1 MISSKLE
8 HRYHCEKESLDRG
21 APFTVLRKKQ
31 RIRVEGLLVNKDG
44 LRFMEQKQQTS
55 SRNTHR
61 GLIMMAVFIATFM
74 VSVEVTIVTTALPS
88 IISELHGLAY
98 QSWIMSAY
106 LLTTA
111 ITTPLYGKLADTI
124 GRKRVFLWGVIVFTL
139 GSLFSG
145 LATNIGMLIAMRALQ
160 GIGSGAVLPL
170 TFTIIADNY
179 SFAERAR
186 VLALNNTAWG
196 LSALIG
202 PALGGFLVDALSW
215 HWVFFVNV
223 PLGVIVASLIWLS
236 YHEQLQDHG
245 ALSLDWRGISFL
257 TVTMVT
263 LLLAVQNMDSHV
275 LVAVALAIVAV
286 VSLILLVR
294 AEKRVTNPLISPK
307 LFKNRSFG
315 IQIATTAMLSGILM
329 AYQIYFPI
337 WLQSIYRVP
346 ATVAGLIVSS
356 SSIMWLI
363 AAFFV
368 SAIISHCVPKYVSM
382 GVAVILLVF
391 YALLLVADKNFP
403 MWLFYVIAAVSGGT
417 IGMIVSMNTVLSQ
430 HFVDESM
437 IGSATSLLTLGQSL
451 GQTIMT
457 GVFGAVLNLMISL
470 NRGTLPLAE
479 INRAISSATGGASAH
494 KAAIDTVIL
503 YGMHGV
509 FAVVIGLLVAV
520 LVVNWLDPNK
530 KVVR

>member
-1 MISSKLE
+1 MPKNNQGQPRHSK
-8 HRYHCEKESLDRG
+8 RW
-21 APFTVLRKKQ
+21 
-31 RIRVEGLLVNKDG
+31 
-44 LRFMEQKQQTS
+44 
-55 SRNTHR
+55 
-61 GLIMMAVFIATFM
+61 LIMTAVFIATFM
-74 VSVEVTIVTTALPS
+74 TSVEVTIVTTALPS

-111 ITTPLYGKLADTI
+111 ITTPIYGKLADTI
-124 GRKRVFLWGVIVFTL
+124 GRKKVFLWGVIMFTL

-145 LATNIGMLIAMRALQ
+145 LATNIYMLIAMRALQ

-179 SFAERAR
+179 SFEERAR
-186 VLALNNTAWG
+186 VLAFNNTAWG

-223 PLGVIVASLIWLS
+223 PLGVIVAVLIWGS
-236 YHEQLQDHG
+236 YHEKLR
-245 ALSLDWRGISFL
+245 ATERLVIDWQGISYL
-257 TVTMVT
+257 AITMVGI
-263 LLLAVQNMDSHV
+263 LLAVQSLDSNLV
-275 LVAVALAIVAV
+275 VTGALAVVAVI
-286 VSLILLVR
+286 SLILLVR
-294 AEKRVTNPLISPK
+294 TEKRVANPLISPK
-307 LFKNRSFG
+307 LFRNPSFS
-315 IQIATTAMLSGILM
+315 IQISTTAMLSGILM

-337 WLQSIYRVP
+337 WLQSIYRMP
-346 ATVAGLIVSS
+346 ATMAGLVVSS

-368 SAIISHCVPKYVSM
+368 GAVISRFVPKYVAM
-382 GVAVILLVF
+382 GVAILLVIF
-391 YALLLVADKNFP
+391 YTILVFAGRDFP
-403 MWLFYVIAAVSGGT
+403 SWMFYLIAAVNGGT
-417 IGMIVSMNTVLSQ
+417 IGIIISMNTILSQ

-457 GVFGAVLNLMISL
+457 GVFGAVLNLMIATH
-470 NRGTLPLAE
+470 RGNLPLAE
-479 INRAISSATGGASAH
+479 INRSISSNQAGATAN
-494 KAAIDTVIL
+494 KAAVDTVIL
-503 YGMHGV
+503 HGMHGV

-520 LVVNWLDPNK
+520 FIVNLVDPNK

>member
-1 MISSKLE
+1 MPKNNQGQPRHSK
-8 HRYHCEKESLDRG
+8 RW
-21 APFTVLRKKQ
+21 
-31 RIRVEGLLVNKDG
+31 
-44 LRFMEQKQQTS
+44 
-55 SRNTHR
+55 
-61 GLIMMAVFIATFM
+61 LIMTAVFIATFM
-74 VSVEVTIVTTALPS
+74 TSVEVTIVTTALPS

-111 ITTPLYGKLADTI
+111 ITTPIYGKLADTI
-124 GRKRVFLWGVIVFTL
+124 GRKKVFLWGVIMFTL

-145 LATNIGMLIAMRALQ
+145 LATNIYMLIAMRALQ

-179 SFAERAR
+179 SFEERAR
-186 VLALNNTAWG
+186 VLAFNNTAWG

-223 PLGVIVASLIWLS
+223 PLGVIVAVLIWGS
-236 YHEQLQDHG
+236 YHEKLR
-245 ALSLDWRGISFL
+245 ATERLVIDWQGISYL
-257 TVTMVT
+257 AITMVGI
-263 LLLAVQNMDSHV
+263 LLAVQSLDSNLVVTGV
-275 LVAVALAIVAV
+275 LAVVAVI
-286 VSLILLVR
+286 SLILLVR
-294 AEKRVTNPLISPK
+294 TEKRVANPLISPK
-307 LFKNRSFG
+307 LFRNPSFS
-315 IQIATTAMLSGILM
+315 IQISTTAMLSGILM

-337 WLQSIYRVP
+337 WLQSIYRMP
-346 ATVAGLIVSS
+346 ATIAGLVVSS

-368 SAIISHCVPKYVSM
+368 GAVISRFVPKYVAM
-382 GVAVILLVF
+382 GVAILLVIF
-391 YALLLVADKNFP
+391 YTILVFAGRDFP
-403 MWLFYVIAAVSGGT
+403 SWMFYLIAAVNGGT
-417 IGMIVSMNTVLSQ
+417 IGIIISMNTILSQ

-457 GVFGAVLNLMISL
+457 GVFGAVLNLMIATH
-470 NRGTLPLAE
+470 RGNLPLAE
-479 INRAISSATGGASAH
+479 INRSISSNQAGVTAN
-494 KAAIDTVIL
+494 KAAVDTVIL
-503 YGMHGV
+503 HGMHGV

-520 LVVNWLDPNK
+520 FIVNLVDPNK

>member
-1 MISSKLE
+1 MPKNNQGQPRHSK
-8 HRYHCEKESLDRG
+8 RW
-21 APFTVLRKKQ
+21 
-31 RIRVEGLLVNKDG
+31 
-44 LRFMEQKQQTS
+44 
-55 SRNTHR
+55 
-61 GLIMMAVFIATFM
+61 LIMTAVFIATFM
-74 VSVEVTIVTTALPS
+74 TSVEVTIVTTALPS

-111 ITTPLYGKLADTI
+111 ITTPIYGKLADTI
-124 GRKRVFLWGVIVFTL
+124 GRKKVFLWGVIMFTL

-145 LATNIGMLIAMRALQ
+145 LATNIYMLIAMRALQ

-179 SFAERAR
+179 SFEERAR
-186 VLALNNTAWG
+186 VLAFNNTAWG

-223 PLGVIVASLIWLS
+223 PLGVIVAVLIWGS
-236 YHEQLQDHG
+236 YHEKLR
-245 ALSLDWRGISFL
+245 ATERLVIDWQGISYL
-257 TVTMVT
+257 AITMVGI
-263 LLLAVQNMDSHV
+263 LLAVQSLDSNLVVTGV
-275 LVAVALAIVAV
+275 LAV
-286 VSLILLVR
+286 VAAISLILLVR
-294 AEKRVTNPLISPK
+294 TEKRVANPLISPK
-307 LFKNRSFG
+307 LFRNPSFS
-315 IQIATTAMLSGILM
+315 IQISTTAMLSVILM

-337 WLQSIYRVP
+337 WLQSIYRMP
-346 ATVAGLIVSS
+346 ATMAGLVVSS

-368 SAIISHCVPKYVSM
+368 GAVISRFVPKYVAM
-382 GVAVILLVF
+382 GVAILLVIF
-391 YALLLVADKNFP
+391 YTILVFAGRDFP
-403 MWLFYVIAAVSGGT
+403 SWMFYLIAAVNGGT
-417 IGMIVSMNTVLSQ
+417 IGIIISMNTILSQ

-457 GVFGAVLNLMISL
+457 GVFGAVLNLMIATH
-470 NRGTLPLAE
+470 RGNLPLAE
-479 INRAISSATGGASAH
+479 INRSISSNQAGATAN
-494 KAAIDTVIL
+494 KAAVDTVIL
-503 YGMHGV
+503 HGMHGV

-520 LVVNWLDPNK
+520 FIVNLVDPNK

>member
-1 MISSKLE
+1 M
-8 HRYHCEKESLDRG
+8 
-21 APFTVLRKKQ
+21 T
-31 RIRVEGLLVNKDG
+31 
-44 LRFMEQKQQTS
+44 
-55 SRNTHR
+55 
-61 GLIMMAVFIATFM
+61 
-74 VSVEVTIVTTALPS
+74 SVEVTIVTTALPS

-106 LLTTA
+106 LLTAA
-111 ITTPLYGKLADTI
+111 ITTPIYGKLADTI
-124 GRKRVFLWGVIVFTL
+124 GRKKVFLWGVIMFTL

-145 LATNIGMLIAMRALQ
+145 LATNIYMLIAMRALQ

-179 SFAERAR
+179 SFEERAR
-186 VLALNNTAWG
+186 VLAFNNTAWG

-223 PLGVIVASLIWLS
+223 PLGVIVAVLIWGS
-236 YHEQLQDHG
+236 YHEKLR
-245 ALSLDWRGISFL
+245 ATERLVIDWQGISYL
-257 TVTMVT
+257 AITMVGI
-263 LLLAVQNMDSHV
+263 LLAVQSLDSNLVVTGV
-275 LVAVALAIVAV
+275 LAVVAVI
-286 VSLILLVR
+286 SLILLVR
-294 AEKRVTNPLISPK
+294 TEKRVANPLISPK
-307 LFKNRSFG
+307 LFRNPSFS
-315 IQIATTAMLSGILM
+315 IQISTTAMLSGILM

-337 WLQSIYRVP
+337 WLQSIYRMP
-346 ATVAGLIVSS
+346 ATMAGLVVSS

-368 SAIISHCVPKYVSM
+368 GAVISRFVPKYVAM
-382 GVAVILLVF
+382 GVAILLVIF
-391 YALLLVADKNFP
+391 YTILVFAGRDFP
-403 MWLFYVIAAVSGGT
+403 SWMFYLIAAVNGGT
-417 IGMIVSMNTVLSQ
+417 IGIIISMNTILSQ

-457 GVFGAVLNLMISL
+457 GVFGAVLNLMIATH
-470 NRGTLPLAE
+470 RGNLPLAE
-479 INRAISSATGGASAH
+479 INRSISSNQAGATAH
-494 KAAIDTVIL
+494 KAAVDTVIL
-503 YGMHGV
+503 HGMHGV

-520 LVVNWLDPNK
+520 FIVNLVDPNK

>member
-1 MISSKLE
+1 MPKNNQGQPRHSK
-8 HRYHCEKESLDRG
+8 RW
-21 APFTVLRKKQ
+21 
-31 RIRVEGLLVNKDG
+31 
-44 LRFMEQKQQTS
+44 
-55 SRNTHR
+55 
-61 GLIMMAVFIATFM
+61 LIMTAVFIATFM
-74 VSVEVTIVTTALPS
+74 TSVEVTIVTTALPS

-111 ITTPLYGKLADTI
+111 ITTPIYGKLADTI
-124 GRKRVFLWGVIVFTL
+124 GRKKVFLWGVIMFTL
-139 GSLFSG
+139 GSLLSG
-145 LATNIGMLIAMRALQ
+145 LATNIYMLIAMRALQ

-179 SFAERAR
+179 SFEERAR
-186 VLALNNTAWG
+186 VLAFNNTAWG

-223 PLGVIVASLIWLS
+223 PLGVIVAVLIWGS
-236 YHEQLQDHG
+236 YHEKLR
-245 ALSLDWRGISFL
+245 ATERLVIDWQGISYL
-257 TVTMVT
+257 AITMVGI
-263 LLLAVQNMDSHV
+263 LLAVQSLDSNLVVTGV
-275 LVAVALAIVAV
+275 LAVVAVI
-286 VSLILLVR
+286 SLILLVR
-294 AEKRVTNPLISPK
+294 TEKRVANPLISPK
-307 LFKNRSFG
+307 LFRNPSFS
-315 IQIATTAMLSGILM
+315 IQISTTAMLSGILM

-337 WLQSIYRVP
+337 WLQSIYRMP
-346 ATVAGLIVSS
+346 ATMAGLVVSS

-368 SAIISHCVPKYVSM
+368 GAVISRFVPKYVAM
-382 GVAVILLVF
+382 GVAILLVIF
-391 YALLLVADKNFP
+391 YTILVFAGRDFP
-403 MWLFYVIAAVSGGT
+403 SWMFYLIAAVNGGT
-417 IGMIVSMNTVLSQ
+417 IGIIISMNTILSQ

-457 GVFGAVLNLMISL
+457 GVFGAVLNLMIATH
-470 NRGTLPLAE
+470 RGNLPLAE
-479 INRAISSATGGASAH
+479 INRSISSNQAGATAH
-494 KAAIDTVIL
+494 KAAVDTVIL
-503 YGMHGV
+503 HGMHGV

-520 LVVNWLDPNK
+520 FIVNLVDPNK

>member
-1 MISSKLE
+1 MPKNNQGQPRHSK
-8 HRYHCEKESLDRG
+8 RW
-21 APFTVLRKKQ
+21 
-31 RIRVEGLLVNKDG
+31 
-44 LRFMEQKQQTS
+44 
-55 SRNTHR
+55 
-61 GLIMMAVFIATFM
+61 LIMTAVFIATFM
-74 VSVEVTIVTTALPS
+74 TSVEVTIVTTALPS

-111 ITTPLYGKLADTI
+111 ITTPIYGKLADTI
-124 GRKRVFLWGVIVFTL
+124 GRKKVFLWGVIMFTL

-145 LATNIGMLIAMRALQ
+145 LATNIYMLIAMRALQ

-179 SFAERAR
+179 SFEERAR
-186 VLALNNTAWG
+186 VLAFNNTAWG

-223 PLGVIVASLIWLS
+223 PLGVIVAVLIWGS
-236 YHEQLQDHG
+236 YHEKLR
-245 ALSLDWRGISFL
+245 ATERLVIDWQGISYL
-257 TVTMVT
+257 AITMVGI
-263 LLLAVQNMDSHV
+263 LLAVQSLDSNLVVTGV
-275 LVAVALAIVAV
+275 LAVVAVI
-286 VSLILLVR
+286 SLILLVR
-294 AEKRVTNPLISPK
+294 TEKRVANPLISPK
-307 LFKNRSFG
+307 LFRNPSFS
-315 IQIATTAMLSGILM
+315 IQISTTAMLSGILM

-337 WLQSIYRVP
+337 WLQSIYRMP
-346 ATVAGLIVSS
+346 ATMAGLVVSS

-368 SAIISHCVPKYVSM
+368 GAVISRFVPKYVAM
-382 GVAVILLVF
+382 GVAVLLVIF
-391 YALLLVADKNFP
+391 YTILVFAGRDFP
-403 MWLFYVIAAVSGGT
+403 SWMFYLIAAVNGGT
-417 IGMIVSMNTVLSQ
+417 IGIIISMNTILSQ

-457 GVFGAVLNLMISL
+457 GVFGAVLNLMIATH
-470 NRGTLPLAE
+470 RGNLPLAE
-479 INRAISSATGGASAH
+479 INRSISSNQAGVTAN
-494 KAAIDTVIL
+494 KAAVDTVIL
-503 YGMHGV
+503 HGMHGV

-520 LVVNWLDPNK
+520 FIVNLVDPNK

>member
-1 MISSKLE
+1 MPKNNQGQPRHSK
-8 HRYHCEKESLDRG
+8 RW
-21 APFTVLRKKQ
+21 
-31 RIRVEGLLVNKDG
+31 
-44 LRFMEQKQQTS
+44 
-55 SRNTHR
+55 
-61 GLIMMAVFIATFM
+61 LIMTAVFIATFM
-74 VSVEVTIVTTALPS
+74 TSVEVTIVTTALPS

-111 ITTPLYGKLADTI
+111 ITTPIYGKLADTI
-124 GRKRVFLWGVIVFTL
+124 GRKKVFLWGVIMFTL

-145 LATNIGMLIAMRALQ
+145 LATNIYMLIAMRALQ

-179 SFAERAR
+179 SFEERAR
-186 VLALNNTAWG
+186 VLAFNNTAWG

-223 PLGVIVASLIWLS
+223 PLGVIVAVLIWGS
-236 YHEQLQDHG
+236 YHEKLR
-245 ALSLDWRGISFL
+245 ATERLVIDWQGISYL
-257 TVTMVT
+257 AITMVGI
-263 LLLAVQNMDSHV
+263 LLAVQSLDSNLV
-275 LVAVALAIVAV
+275 VTGALAVVAVI
-286 VSLILLVR
+286 SLILFVR
-294 AEKRVTNPLISPK
+294 TEKRVANPLISPK
-307 LFKNRSFG
+307 LFRNPSFS
-315 IQIATTAMLSGILM
+315 IQISTTAMLSGILM

-337 WLQSIYRVP
+337 WLQSIYRMP
-346 ATVAGLIVSS
+346 ATMAGLVVSS

-368 SAIISHCVPKYVSM
+368 GAVISRFVPKYVAM
-382 GVAVILLVF
+382 GVAILLVIF
-391 YALLLVADKNFP
+391 YTILVFAGRDFP
-403 MWLFYVIAAVSGGT
+403 SWMFYLIAAVNGGT
-417 IGMIVSMNTVLSQ
+417 IGIIISMNTILSQ
-430 HFVDESM
+430 HFVDQSM

-457 GVFGAVLNLMISL
+457 GVFGAVLNLMIATH
-470 NRGTLPLAE
+470 RGNLPLAE
-479 INRAISSATGGASAH
+479 INRSISSNQAGATAN
-494 KAAIDTVIL
+494 KAAVDTVIL
-503 YGMHGV
+503 HGMHGV

-520 LVVNWLDPNK
+520 FIVNLVDPNK

>member
-1 MISSKLE
+1 MPKNNQGQPRHSK
-8 HRYHCEKESLDRG
+8 RW
-21 APFTVLRKKQ
+21 
-31 RIRVEGLLVNKDG
+31 
-44 LRFMEQKQQTS
+44 
-55 SRNTHR
+55 
-61 GLIMMAVFIATFM
+61 LIMTAVFIATFM
-74 VSVEVTIVTTALPS
+74 TSVEVTIVTTALPS

-111 ITTPLYGKLADTI
+111 ITTPIYGKLADTI
-124 GRKRVFLWGVIVFTL
+124 GRKKVFLWGVIMFTL

-145 LATNIGMLIAMRALQ
+145 LATNIYMLIAMRALQ

-179 SFAERAR
+179 SFEERAR
-186 VLALNNTAWG
+186 VLAFNNTAWG

-223 PLGVIVASLIWLS
+223 PLGVIVAVLIWGS
-236 YHEQLQDHG
+236 YHEKLR
-245 ALSLDWRGISFL
+245 ATERLVIDWQGISYL
-257 TVTMVT
+257 AITMVGI
-263 LLLAVQNMDSHV
+263 LLAVQSLDSNLVVTGV
-275 LVAVALAIVAV
+275 LAVVAVI
-286 VSLILLVR
+286 SLILLVR
-294 AEKRVTNPLISPK
+294 TEKRVANPLISPK
-307 LFKNRSFG
+307 LFRNPSFS
-315 IQIATTAMLSGILM
+315 IQISTTAMLSGILM

-337 WLQSIYRVP
+337 WLQSIYRMP
-346 ATVAGLIVSS
+346 ATMAGLVVSS

-368 SAIISHCVPKYVSM
+368 GAVISRFVPKYVAM
-382 GVAVILLVF
+382 GVAILLVIF
-391 YALLLVADKNFP
+391 YTILVFAGRDFP
-403 MWLFYVIAAVSGGT
+403 SWMFYLIAAVNGGT
-417 IGMIVSMNTVLSQ
+417 IGIIISMNTILSQ

-457 GVFGAVLNLMISL
+457 GVFGAVLNLMIATH
-470 NRGTLPLAE
+470 RGNLPLAE
-479 INRAISSATGGASAH
+479 INRSISSNQAGATAH
-494 KAAIDTVIL
+494 KAAVDTVIL
-503 YGMHGV
+503 HGMHGV

-520 LVVNWLDPNK
+520 FIVNLVDPNK

>member
-1 MISSKLE
+1 MPKNNQGQPRHSK
-8 HRYHCEKESLDRG
+8 RW
-21 APFTVLRKKQ
+21 
-31 RIRVEGLLVNKDG
+31 
-44 LRFMEQKQQTS
+44 
-55 SRNTHR
+55 
-61 GLIMMAVFIATFM
+61 LIMTAVFIATFM
-74 VSVEVTIVTTALPS
+74 TSVEVTIVTTALPS

-111 ITTPLYGKLADTI
+111 ITTPIYGKLADTI
-124 GRKRVFLWGVIVFTL
+124 GRKKVFLWGVIMFTL

-145 LATNIGMLIAMRALQ
+145 LATNIYMLIAMRALQ

-179 SFAERAR
+179 SFEERAR
-186 VLALNNTAWG
+186 VLAFNNTAWG

-223 PLGVIVASLIWLS
+223 PLGVIVAVLIWGS
-236 YHEQLQDHG
+236 YHEKLRATEH
-245 ALSLDWRGISFL
+245 LVIDWQGISYL
-257 TVTMVT
+257 AITMVGI
-263 LLLAVQNMDSHV
+263 LLAVQSLDSN
-275 LVAVALAIVAV
+275 LVVTGALAV
-286 VSLILLVR
+286 VVVISLILFVR
-294 AEKRVTNPLISPK
+294 TEKRVANPLISPK
-307 LFKNRSFG
+307 LFRNPSFS
-315 IQIATTAMLSGILM
+315 IQISTTAMLSGILM

-337 WLQSIYRVP
+337 WLQSIYRMP
-346 ATVAGLIVSS
+346 ATMAGLVVSS

-368 SAIISHCVPKYVSM
+368 GAVISRFVPKYVAM
-382 GVAVILLVF
+382 GVAILLVIF
-391 YALLLVADKNFP
+391 YTILVFAGRDFP
-403 MWLFYVIAAVSGGT
+403 SWMFYLIAAVNGGT
-417 IGMIVSMNTVLSQ
+417 IGIIISMNTILSQ
-430 HFVDESM
+430 HFVDQSM

-457 GVFGAVLNLMISL
+457 GVFGAVLNLMIATH
-470 NRGTLPLAE
+470 RGNLPLAE
-479 INRAISSATGGASAH
+479 INRSISSNQAGATAN
-494 KAAIDTVIL
+494 KAAVDTVIL
-503 YGMHGV
+503 HGMHGV

-520 LVVNWLDPNK
+520 FIVNLVDPNK

>member
-1 MISSKLE
+1 MPKNNQGQPRHSK
-8 HRYHCEKESLDRG
+8 RW
-21 APFTVLRKKQ
+21 
-31 RIRVEGLLVNKDG
+31 
-44 LRFMEQKQQTS
+44 
-55 SRNTHR
+55 
-61 GLIMMAVFIATFM
+61 LIMTAVFIATFM
-74 VSVEVTIVTTALPS
+74 TSVEVTIVTTALPS

-106 LLTTA
+106 LLTAA
-111 ITTPLYGKLADTI
+111 ITTPIYGKLADTI
-124 GRKRVFLWGVIVFTL
+124 GRKKVFLWGVIMFTL

-145 LATNIGMLIAMRALQ
+145 LATNIYMLIAMRALQ

-179 SFAERAR
+179 SFEERAR
-186 VLALNNTAWG
+186 VLAFNNTAWG

-223 PLGVIVASLIWLS
+223 PLGVIVAVLIWGS
-236 YHEQLQDHG
+236 YHEKLR
-245 ALSLDWRGISFL
+245 ATERLVIDWQGISYL
-257 TVTMVT
+257 AITMVGI
-263 LLLAVQNMDSHV
+263 LLAVQSLDSNLVVTGV
-275 LVAVALAIVAV
+275 LAVVAVI
-286 VSLILLVR
+286 SLILLVR
-294 AEKRVTNPLISPK
+294 TEKRVANPLISPK
-307 LFKNRSFG
+307 LFRNPSFS
-315 IQIATTAMLSGILM
+315 IQISTTAMLNGILM

-337 WLQSIYRVP
+337 WLQSIYRMP
-346 ATVAGLIVSS
+346 ATMAGLVVSS

-368 SAIISHCVPKYVSM
+368 GAVISRFVPKYVAM
-382 GVAVILLVF
+382 GVAILLVIF
-391 YALLLVADKNFP
+391 YTILVFAGRDFP
-403 MWLFYVIAAVSGGT
+403 SWMFYLIAAVNGGT
-417 IGMIVSMNTVLSQ
+417 IGIIISMNTILSQ

-457 GVFGAVLNLMISL
+457 GVFGAVLNLMIATH
-470 NRGTLPLAE
+470 RGNLPLAE
-479 INRAISSATGGASAH
+479 INRSISSNQAGATAH
-494 KAAIDTVIL
+494 KAAVDTVIL
-503 YGMHGV
+503 HGMHGV

-520 LVVNWLDPNK
+520 FIVNLVDPNK

>member
-1 MISSKLE
+1 MPKNNQGQPRHSK
-8 HRYHCEKESLDRG
+8 RW
-21 APFTVLRKKQ
+21 
-31 RIRVEGLLVNKDG
+31 
-44 LRFMEQKQQTS
+44 
-55 SRNTHR
+55 
-61 GLIMMAVFIATFM
+61 LIMTAVFIATFM
-74 VSVEVTIVTTALPS
+74 TSVEVTIVTTALPS

-111 ITTPLYGKLADTI
+111 ITTPIYGKLADTI
-124 GRKRVFLWGVIVFTL
+124 GRKKVFLWGVIMFTL

-145 LATNIGMLIAMRALQ
+145 LATNIYMLIAMRALQ

-179 SFAERAR
+179 SFEERAR
-186 VLALNNTAWG
+186 VLAFNNTAWG

-223 PLGVIVASLIWLS
+223 PLGVIVAVLIWGS
-236 YHEQLQDHG
+236 YHEKLR
-245 ALSLDWRGISFL
+245 ATERLVIDWQGISYL
-257 TVTMVT
+257 AITMVGI
-263 LLLAVQNMDSHV
+263 LLAVQSLDSNLVVTGV
-275 LVAVALAIVAV
+275 LAVVAVI
-286 VSLILLVR
+286 SLILLVR
-294 AEKRVTNPLISPK
+294 TEKRVANPLISPK
-307 LFKNRSFG
+307 LFRNPSFS
-315 IQIATTAMLSGILM
+315 IQISTTAMLSGILM

-337 WLQSIYRVP
+337 WLQSIYRMP
-346 ATVAGLIVSS
+346 ATMAGLVVSS

-368 SAIISHCVPKYVSM
+368 GAVISRFVPKYVAM
-382 GVAVILLVF
+382 GVAILLVIF
-391 YALLLVADKNFP
+391 YTILVFAGRDFP
-403 MWLFYVIAAVSGGT
+403 SWMFYLIAAVNGGT
-417 IGMIVSMNTVLSQ
+417 IGIIISMNTILSQ

-457 GVFGAVLNLMISL
+457 GVFGAVLNLMIATH
-470 NRGTLPLAE
+470 RGNLPLAE
-479 INRAISSATGGASAH
+479 INRSISSNQAGATAN
-494 KAAIDTVIL
+494 KAAVDTVIL
-503 YGMHGV
+503 HGMHGV

-520 LVVNWLDPNK
+520 FIVNLVDPNK

>member
-1 MISSKLE
+1 M
-8 HRYHCEKESLDRG
+8 
-21 APFTVLRKKQ
+21 T
-31 RIRVEGLLVNKDG
+31 
-44 LRFMEQKQQTS
+44 
-55 SRNTHR
+55 
-61 GLIMMAVFIATFM
+61 AVFIATFM
-74 VSVEVTIVTTALPS
+74 TSVEVTIVTTALPS

-111 ITTPLYGKLADTI
+111 ITTPIYGKLADTI
-124 GRKRVFLWGVIVFTL
+124 GRKKVFLWGVIMFTL

-145 LATNIGMLIAMRALQ
+145 LATNIYMLIAMRALQ

-179 SFAERAR
+179 SFEERAR
-186 VLALNNTAWG
+186 VLAFNNTAWG

-223 PLGVIVASLIWLS
+223 PLGVIVAVLIWGS
-236 YHEQLQDHG
+236 YHEKLR
-245 ALSLDWRGISFL
+245 ATERLVIDWQGISYL
-257 TVTMVT
+257 AITMVGI
-263 LLLAVQNMDSHV
+263 LLAVQSLDSNLV
-275 LVAVALAIVAV
+275 VTGALAVVAVI
-286 VSLILLVR
+286 SLILLVR
-294 AEKRVTNPLISPK
+294 TEKRVANPLISPK
-307 LFKNRSFG
+307 LFRNPSFS
-315 IQIATTAMLSGILM
+315 IQISTTAMLSGILM

-337 WLQSIYRVP
+337 WLQSIYRMP
-346 ATVAGLIVSS
+346 ATMAGLVVSS

-368 SAIISHCVPKYVSM
+368 GAVISRFVPKYVAM
-382 GVAVILLVF
+382 GVAILLVIF
-391 YALLLVADKNFP
+391 YTILVFAGRDFP
-403 MWLFYVIAAVSGGT
+403 SWMFYLIAAVNGGT
-417 IGMIVSMNTVLSQ
+417 IGIIISMNTILSQ

-457 GVFGAVLNLMISL
+457 GVFGAVLNLMIATH
-470 NRGTLPLAE
+470 RGNLPLAE
-479 INRAISSATGGASAH
+479 INRSISSNQAGATAN
-494 KAAIDTVIL
+494 KAAVDTVIL
-503 YGMHGV
+503 HGMHGV

-520 LVVNWLDPNK
+520 FIVNLVDPNK

>member
-1 MISSKLE
+1 MPKNNQGQPRHSK
-8 HRYHCEKESLDRG
+8 RW
-21 APFTVLRKKQ
+21 
-31 RIRVEGLLVNKDG
+31 
-44 LRFMEQKQQTS
+44 
-55 SRNTHR
+55 
-61 GLIMMAVFIATFM
+61 LIMTAVFIATFM
-74 VSVEVTIVTTALPS
+74 TSVEVTIVTTALPS

-111 ITTPLYGKLADTI
+111 ITTPIYGKLADTI
-124 GRKRVFLWGVIVFTL
+124 GRKKVFLWGVIMFTL

-145 LATNIGMLIAMRALQ
+145 LATNIYMLIAMRALQ

-179 SFAERAR
+179 SFEERAR
-186 VLALNNTAWG
+186 VLAFNNTAWG

-223 PLGVIVASLIWLS
+223 PLGVIVAVLIWGS
-236 YHEQLQDHG
+236 YHEKIRATERLVI
-245 ALSLDWRGISFL
+245 DWQGISYL
-257 TVTMVT
+257 AITMVGI
-263 LLLAVQNMDSHV
+263 LLAVQSLDSNLVVTSV
-275 LVAVALAIVAV
+275 LAVVAVI
-286 VSLILLVR
+286 SLILLVR
-294 AEKRVTNPLISPK
+294 TEKRVANPLISPK
-307 LFKNRSFG
+307 LFRNPSFS
-315 IQIATTAMLSGILM
+315 IQISTTAMLSGILM

-337 WLQSIYRVP
+337 WLQSIYRMP
-346 ATVAGLIVSS
+346 ATMAGLVVSS

-368 SAIISHCVPKYVSM
+368 GAVISRFVPKYVAM
-382 GVAVILLVF
+382 GVAILLVIF
-391 YALLLVADKNFP
+391 YTILVFAGRDFP
-403 MWLFYVIAAVSGGT
+403 SWMFYLIAAVNGGT
-417 IGMIVSMNTVLSQ
+417 IGIIISMNTILSQ

-457 GVFGAVLNLMISL
+457 GVFGAVLNLMIATH
-470 NRGTLPLAE
+470 RGNLPLAE
-479 INRAISSATGGASAH
+479 INRSISSNQAGATAN
-494 KAAIDTVIL
+494 KAAVDTVIL
-503 YGMHGV
+503 HGMHGV

-520 LVVNWLDPNK
+520 FIVNLVDPNK

>member
-1 MISSKLE
+1 MPKNNQGQPRHSK
-8 HRYHCEKESLDRG
+8 RW
-21 APFTVLRKKQ
+21 
-31 RIRVEGLLVNKDG
+31 
-44 LRFMEQKQQTS
+44 
-55 SRNTHR
+55 
-61 GLIMMAVFIATFM
+61 LIMTAVFIATFM
-74 VSVEVTIVTTALPS
+74 TSVEVTIVTTALPS

-111 ITTPLYGKLADTI
+111 ITTPIYGKLADTI
-124 GRKRVFLWGVIVFTL
+124 GRKKVFLWGVIMFTL

-145 LATNIGMLIAMRALQ
+145 LATNIYMLIAMRALQ

-179 SFAERAR
+179 SFEERAR
-186 VLALNNTAWG
+186 VLAFNNTAWG

-223 PLGVIVASLIWLS
+223 PLGVIVAVLIWGS
-236 YHEQLQDHG
+236 YHEKLRATEH
-245 ALSLDWRGISFL
+245 LVIDWQGISYL
-257 TVTMVT
+257 AITMVGI
-263 LLLAVQNMDSHV
+263 LLAVQSLDSNLVVTGV
-275 LVAVALAIVAV
+275 LAVVAVI
-286 VSLILLVR
+286 SLILLVR
-294 AEKRVTNPLISPK
+294 TEKRVANPLISPK
-307 LFKNRSFG
+307 LFRNPSFS
-315 IQIATTAMLSGILM
+315 IQISTTAMLSGILM

-337 WLQSIYRVP
+337 WLQSIYRMP
-346 ATVAGLIVSS
+346 ATMAGLVVSS

-368 SAIISHCVPKYVSM
+368 GAVISRFVPKYVAM
-382 GVAVILLVF
+382 GVAILLVIF
-391 YALLLVADKNFP
+391 YTILVFAGRDFP
-403 MWLFYVIAAVSGGT
+403 SWMFYLIAAVNGGT
-417 IGMIVSMNTVLSQ
+417 IGIIISMNTILSQ

-457 GVFGAVLNLMISL
+457 GVFGAVLNLMIATH
-470 NRGTLPLAE
+470 RGNLPLAE
-479 INRAISSATGGASAH
+479 INRSISSNQAGATAN
-494 KAAIDTVIL
+494 KAAVDTVIL
-503 YGMHGV
+503 HGMHGV

-520 LVVNWLDPNK
+520 FIVNLVDPNK

>member
-1 MISSKLE
+1 MPKNNQGQPRHSK
-8 HRYHCEKESLDRG
+8 RW
-21 APFTVLRKKQ
+21 
-31 RIRVEGLLVNKDG
+31 
-44 LRFMEQKQQTS
+44 
-55 SRNTHR
+55 
-61 GLIMMAVFIATFM
+61 LIMTAVFIATFM
-74 VSVEVTIVTTALPS
+74 TSVEVTIVTTALPS

-111 ITTPLYGKLADTI
+111 ITTPIYGKLADTI
-124 GRKRVFLWGVIVFTL
+124 GRKKVFLWGVIMFTL

-145 LATNIGMLIAMRALQ
+145 LATNIYMLIAMRALQ

-179 SFAERAR
+179 SFEERAR
-186 VLALNNTAWG
+186 VLAFNNTAWG

-223 PLGVIVASLIWLS
+223 PLGVIVAVLIWES
-236 YHEQLQDHG
+236 YHEKLR
-245 ALSLDWRGISFL
+245 ATERLVIDWQGISYL
-257 TVTMVT
+257 AITMVGI
-263 LLLAVQNMDSHV
+263 LLAVQSLDSNLVVTGV
-275 LVAVALAIVAV
+275 LAVVAVI
-286 VSLILLVR
+286 SLILLVR
-294 AEKRVTNPLISPK
+294 TEKRVTNPLISPK
-307 LFKNRSFG
+307 LFRNPSFS
-315 IQIATTAMLSGILM
+315 IQISTTAMLSGILM

-337 WLQSIYRVP
+337 WLQSIYRMP
-346 ATVAGLIVSS
+346 ATMAGLVVSS

-368 SAIISHCVPKYVSM
+368 SAVISRFVPKYVAM
-382 GVAVILLVF
+382 GVAILLVIF
-391 YALLLVADKNFP
+391 YTILVFAGRDFP
-403 MWLFYVIAAVSGGT
+403 SWMFYLIAAVNGGT
-417 IGMIVSMNTVLSQ
+417 IGIIISMNTILSQ
-430 HFVDESM
+430 HFVDQSM

-457 GVFGAVLNLMISL
+457 GVFGAVLNLMIATH
-470 NRGTLPLAE
+470 RGNLPLAE
-479 INRAISSATGGASAH
+479 INRSISSNQAGAIAN
-494 KAAIDTVIL
+494 KAAVDTVIL
-503 YGMHGV
+503 HGMHGV

-520 LVVNWLDPNK
+520 FIVNLVDPNK

>member
-1 MISSKLE
+1 MPKNNQGQPRHSK
-8 HRYHCEKESLDRG
+8 RW
-21 APFTVLRKKQ
+21 
-31 RIRVEGLLVNKDG
+31 
-44 LRFMEQKQQTS
+44 
-55 SRNTHR
+55 
-61 GLIMMAVFIATFM
+61 LIMTAVFIATFM
-74 VSVEVTIVTTALPS
+74 TSVEVTIVTTALPS

-106 LLTTA
+106 LLTAA
-111 ITTPLYGKLADTI
+111 ITTPIYGKLADTI
-124 GRKRVFLWGVIVFTL
+124 GRKKVFLWGVIMFTL

-145 LATNIGMLIAMRALQ
+145 LATNIYMLIAMRALQ

-179 SFAERAR
+179 SFEERAR
-186 VLALNNTAWG
+186 VLAFNNTAWG

-223 PLGVIVASLIWLS
+223 PLGVIVAVLIWGS
-236 YHEQLQDHG
+236 YHEKLR
-245 ALSLDWRGISFL
+245 ATERLVIDWQGISYL
-257 TVTMVT
+257 TITMVGI
-263 LLLAVQNMDSHV
+263 LLAVQSLDSNLVVTGV
-275 LVAVALAIVAV
+275 LAVVAVI
-286 VSLILLVR
+286 SLILLMR
-294 AEKRVTNPLISPK
+294 TEKRVANPLISPK
-307 LFKNRSFG
+307 LFRNPSFS
-315 IQIATTAMLSGILM
+315 IQISTTAMLSGILM

-337 WLQSIYRVP
+337 WLQSIYRMP
-346 ATVAGLIVSS
+346 ATMAGLVVSS

-368 SAIISHCVPKYVSM
+368 GAVISRFVPKYVAM
-382 GVAVILLVF
+382 GVAILLVIF
-391 YALLLVADKNFP
+391 YTILVFAGRDFP
-403 MWLFYVIAAVSGGT
+403 SWMFYLIAAVNGGT
-417 IGMIVSMNTVLSQ
+417 IGIIISMNTILSQ

-457 GVFGAVLNLMISL
+457 GVFGAVLNLMIATH
-470 NRGTLPLAE
+470 RGNLPLAE
-479 INRAISSATGGASAH
+479 INQSISSNQAGATAN
-494 KAAIDTVIL
+494 KAAVDTVIL
-503 YGMHGV
+503 HGMHGV

-520 LVVNWLDPNK
+520 FIVNLVDPNK

>member
-1 MISSKLE
+1 MPKNNQGQPRHSK
-8 HRYHCEKESLDRG
+8 RW
-21 APFTVLRKKQ
+21 
-31 RIRVEGLLVNKDG
+31 
-44 LRFMEQKQQTS
+44 
-55 SRNTHR
+55 
-61 GLIMMAVFIATFM
+61 LIMTAVFIATFM
-74 VSVEVTIVTTALPS
+74 TSVEVTIVTTALPS

-111 ITTPLYGKLADTI
+111 ITTPIYGKLADTI
-124 GRKRVFLWGVIVFTL
+124 GRKKVFLWGVIMFTL

-145 LATNIGMLIAMRALQ
+145 LATNIYMLIAMRALQ

-179 SFAERAR
+179 SFEERAR
-186 VLALNNTAWG
+186 VLAFNNTAWG

-223 PLGVIVASLIWLS
+223 PLGVIVAVLIWGS
-236 YHEQLQDHG
+236 YHEKLR
-245 ALSLDWRGISFL
+245 ATERLVIDWQGISYL
-257 TVTMVT
+257 AITMVGI
-263 LLLAVQNMDSHV
+263 LLAVQSLDSNLVVTGV
-275 LVAVALAIVAV
+275 LAVVAVI
-286 VSLILLVR
+286 SLILLVR
-294 AEKRVTNPLISPK
+294 TEKRVANPLISPK
-307 LFKNRSFG
+307 LFKNPSFS
-315 IQIATTAMLSGILM
+315 IQISTTAMLSGILM

-337 WLQSIYRVP
+337 WLQSIYRMP
-346 ATVAGLIVSS
+346 ATMAGLVVSS

-368 SAIISHCVPKYVSM
+368 GAVISRFVPKYVAM
-382 GVAVILLVF
+382 GVAVLLVIF
-391 YALLLVADKNFP
+391 YTILVFAGRDFP
-403 MWLFYVIAAVSGGT
+403 SWMFYLIAAVNGGT
-417 IGMIVSMNTVLSQ
+417 IGIIISMNTILSQ

-457 GVFGAVLNLMISL
+457 GVFGAVLNLMIATH
-470 NRGTLPLAE
+470 RGNLPLAE
-479 INRAISSATGGASAH
+479 INRSISSNQAGATANKASV
-494 KAAIDTVIL
+494 DTVIL
-503 YGMHGV
+503 HGMHGV

-520 LVVNWLDPNK
+520 FIVNLVDPNK

>member
-1 MISSKLE
+1 MPKNNQGQPRHSK
-8 HRYHCEKESLDRG
+8 RW
-21 APFTVLRKKQ
+21 
-31 RIRVEGLLVNKDG
+31 
-44 LRFMEQKQQTS
+44 
-55 SRNTHR
+55 
-61 GLIMMAVFIATFM
+61 LIMTAVFIATFM
-74 VSVEVTIVTTALPS
+74 TSVEVTIVTTALPS

-111 ITTPLYGKLADTI
+111 ITTPIYGKLADTI
-124 GRKRVFLWGVIVFTL
+124 GRKKVFLWGVIMFTL

-145 LATNIGMLIAMRALQ
+145 LATNIYMLIAMRALQ

-179 SFAERAR
+179 SFEERAR
-186 VLALNNTAWG
+186 VLAFNNTAWG

-223 PLGVIVASLIWLS
+223 PLGVIVAVLIWGS
-236 YHEQLQDHG
+236 YHEKLR
-245 ALSLDWRGISFL
+245 ATERLVIDWQGISYL
-257 TVTMVT
+257 AITMVGI
-263 LLLAVQNMDSHV
+263 LLAVQSLDSNLVVTGV
-275 LVAVALAIVAV
+275 LAV
-286 VSLILLVR
+286 VAAISLILLVR
-294 AEKRVTNPLISPK
+294 TEKRVANPLISPK
-307 LFKNRSFG
+307 LFRNPSFS
-315 IQIATTAMLSGILM
+315 IQISTTAMLSGILM

-337 WLQSIYRVP
+337 WLQSIYRMP
-346 ATVAGLIVSS
+346 ATMAGLVVSS

-368 SAIISHCVPKYVSM
+368 GAVISRFVPKYVAM
-382 GVAVILLVF
+382 GVAILLVIF
-391 YALLLVADKNFP
+391 YTILVFAGRDFP
-403 MWLFYVIAAVSGGT
+403 SWMFYLIAAVNGGT
-417 IGMIVSMNTVLSQ
+417 IGIIISMNTILSQ

-457 GVFGAVLNLMISL
+457 GVFGAVLNLMIATH
-470 NRGTLPLAE
+470 RGNLPLAE
-479 INRAISSATGGASAH
+479 INRSISSNQAGATAN
-494 KAAIDTVIL
+494 KAAVDTVIL
-503 YGMHGV
+503 HGMHGV

-520 LVVNWLDPNK
+520 FIVNLVDPNK

>member
-1 MISSKLE
+1 MPKNNQGQPRHSK
-8 HRYHCEKESLDRG
+8 RW
-21 APFTVLRKKQ
+21 
-31 RIRVEGLLVNKDG
+31 
-44 LRFMEQKQQTS
+44 
-55 SRNTHR
+55 
-61 GLIMMAVFIATFM
+61 LIMTAVFIATFM
-74 VSVEVTIVTTALPS
+74 TSVEVTIVTTALPS

-111 ITTPLYGKLADTI
+111 ITTPIYGKLADTI
-124 GRKRVFLWGVIVFTL
+124 GRKKVFLWGVIMFTL

-145 LATNIGMLIAMRALQ
+145 LATNIYMLIAMRALQ

-179 SFAERAR
+179 SFEERAR
-186 VLALNNTAWG
+186 VLAFNNTAWG

-223 PLGVIVASLIWLS
+223 PLGVIVAVLIWGS
-236 YHEQLQDHG
+236 YHEKLR
-245 ALSLDWRGISFL
+245 ATERLVIDWQGISYL
-257 TVTMVT
+257 AITMVGI
-263 LLLAVQNMDSHV
+263 LLAVQSLDSNLVVTGV
-275 LVAVALAIVAV
+275 LAVVAVI
-286 VSLILLVR
+286 SLILLVR
-294 AEKRVTNPLISPK
+294 TEKRVANPLISPK
-307 LFKNRSFG
+307 LFRNPSFS
-315 IQIATTAMLSGILM
+315 IQISTTAMLSGILM

-337 WLQSIYRVP
+337 WLQSIYRMP
-346 ATVAGLIVSS
+346 ATMAGLVVSS

-368 SAIISHCVPKYVSM
+368 GAVISRFVPKYVAM
-382 GVAVILLVF
+382 GVAILLVIF
-391 YALLLVADKNFP
+391 YTILVFAGRDFP
-403 MWLFYVIAAVSGGT
+403 SWMFYLIAAVNGGT
-417 IGMIVSMNTVLSQ
+417 IGIIISMNTILSQ

-457 GVFGAVLNLMISL
+457 GVFGAVLNLMIATH
-470 NRGTLPLAE
+470 RGNLPLAE
-479 INRAISSATGGASAH
+479 INRSISSNQAGVTAN
-494 KAAIDTVIL
+494 KAAVDTVIL
-503 YGMHGV
+503 HGMHGV

-520 LVVNWLDPNK
+520 FIVNLVDPNK